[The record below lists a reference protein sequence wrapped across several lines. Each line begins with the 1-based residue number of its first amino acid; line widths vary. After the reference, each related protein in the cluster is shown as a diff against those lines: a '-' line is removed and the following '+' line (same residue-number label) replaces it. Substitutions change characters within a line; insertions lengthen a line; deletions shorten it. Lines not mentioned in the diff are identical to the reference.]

1 MELEEYEFEEN
12 RFKEEIKRRII
23 ISLEYWLAERLID
36 PDKENAK
43 MQDYTEEYSLIYG
56 RDYNF
61 IEGEDYKTIGDT
73 IEKELQPHNLRLPW
87 VEYDK
92 ENVPYEKLTDKD
104 KKEIINHIFT
114 TIETI
119 IKDHIIK
126 SISQKE
132 ENEIKKEVIEEVF
145 KGFKIF

>member
-36 PDKENAK
+36 PDKEMEK
-43 MQDYTEEYSLIYG
+43 MGDEDNLIYG

-73 IEKELQPHNLRLPW
+73 IEKELQPHNLRLPL

-104 KKEIINHIFT
+104 KKEIINHIFAA
-114 TIETI
+114 IEKI
-119 IKDHIIK
+119 IKDDIIK
-126 SISQKE
+126 SISKEE
-132 ENEIKKEVIEEVF
+132 ENEIKKEVIEKVF
-145 KGFKIF
+145 KDFKLF

>member
-1 MELEEYEFEEN
+1 MEVEEYELEEN
-12 RFKEEIKRRII
+12 RFKEEIKKRII
-23 ISLEYWLAERLID
+23 ISLEFWLSKRLID
-36 PDKENAK
+36 PDKEAEK
-43 MQDYTEEYSLIYG
+43 MGDEDNLIYD

-92 ENVPYEKLTDKD
+92 ENIPDEKLTDKN

-114 TIETI
+114 TIEKI
-119 IKDHIIK
+119 IKGDIIK
-126 SISQKE
+126 SISKEE
-132 ENEIKKEVIEEVF
+132 ENEIKKEVIEKVF
-145 KGFKIF
+145 KDFKIF

>member
-36 PDKENAK
+36 PDKEMEK
-43 MQDYTEEYSLIYG
+43 MGDEDNLIYG

-92 ENVPYEKLTDKD
+92 ENIPYEKLTDKD
-104 KKEIINHIFT
+104 KKEIINHIFAA
-114 TIETI
+114 IEKI
-119 IKDHIIK
+119 IKDDIIK
-126 SISQKE
+126 SISKEE
-132 ENEIKKEVIEEVF
+132 ENEIKKEVIEKVF
-145 KGFKIF
+145 KDFKLF

>member
-1 MELEEYEFEEN
+1 MEVEEYELEEN

-23 ISLEYWLAERLID
+23 ISLEFWLAKRLID
-36 PDKENAK
+36 PDKEAEK
-43 MQDYTEEYSLIYG
+43 MGDEDNLIYD

-92 ENVPYEKLTDKD
+92 ENIPDEKLTDKN
-104 KKEIINHIFT
+104 KKEIIDHIFAA
-114 TIETI
+114 IEKI
-119 IKDHIIK
+119 IKGDIIK
-126 SISQKE
+126 SISKEE
-132 ENEIKKEVIEEVF
+132 ENEIKKEVIEKVF
-145 KGFKIF
+145 KDFKIF

>member
-36 PDKENAK
+36 PDKEMEK
-43 MQDYTEEYSLIYG
+43 MGDEDNLIYG

-104 KKEIINHIFT
+104 KKEIINHIFAA
-114 TIETI
+114 IEKI
-119 IKDHIIK
+119 IKDDIIK
-126 SISQKE
+126 SISKEE
-132 ENEIKKEVIEEVF
+132 ENEIKKEVIEKVF
-145 KGFKIF
+145 KDFKIF